1 MEGATRS
8 NISYLDKL
16 TKFHRQQGTTLTR
29 PPSLEGRQIDLYAL
43 KKHVDANGGFKVV
56 CEEKKWGE
64 IGRRMGFVGAK
75 NISGVVTTLKNAY
88 QRYLLPYESYLEKAK
103 PEFLREMGLTP
114 SPNSER
120 KISETPN
127 LAGISRYLMDQL
139 VNEESNGDNMDIDQ
153 SIKVESPPPIDG
165 YKKSLSQTPSQNGLK
180 RSFDESNRSG
190 SIPSS
195 EPEKEGEPTRR
206 ESKRPKKGTYHL
218 SFY

>member
-29 PPSLEGRQIDLYAL
+29 FPSLEGRQIDLYAL

-56 CEEKKWGE
+56 CDEKKWGE
-64 IGRRMGFVGAK
+64 IGRRMGFIGAK

-88 QRYLLPYESYLEKAK
+88 QRYLLPYETYLEKAK

-114 SPNSER
+114 SPNTER
-120 KISETPN
+120 KISENPN
-127 LAGISRYLMDQL
+127 LAGVSRNLIDQL
-139 VNEESNGDNMDIDQ
+139 VKEESNEDKMEIDQ

-165 YKKSLSQTPSQNGLK
+165 DEKSLSPAPSQNGLK

-195 EPEKEGEPTRR
+195 EPEKEGEPARR
-206 ESKRPKKGTYHL
+206 ESKRIKKSTCYL
-218 SFY
+218 SF